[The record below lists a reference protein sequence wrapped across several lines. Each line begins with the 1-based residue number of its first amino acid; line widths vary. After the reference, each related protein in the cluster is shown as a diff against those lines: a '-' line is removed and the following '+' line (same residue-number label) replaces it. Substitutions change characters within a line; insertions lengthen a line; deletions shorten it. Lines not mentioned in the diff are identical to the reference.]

1 MVQSTAGIG
10 APWQAE
16 PRKNTSRE
24 RSVAVDQIV
33 ARQSMS
39 KRQRS
44 EGVRTRA
51 PTVIFRAGIFR
62 RVVAAILD
70 ADHYRHFPA
79 VDGRSQRQFLTDEII
94 VSLKVRVDRKR
105 QRGAGTGD

>member
-1 MVQSTAGIG
+1 MLHGE
-10 APWQAE
+10 AE
-16 PRKNTSRE
+16 PRKNTSRV

-33 ARQSMS
+33 ARQAIP

-44 EGVRTRA
+44 GGVTTR
-51 PTVIFRAGIFR
+51 PSTVNFRAGILQ

-79 VDGRSQRQFLTDEII
+79 VDGRSQRRFLTAEII
-94 VSLKVRVDRKR
+94 ISLNVRVDRKR
-105 QRGAGTGD
+105 QRGADTGD

>member
-1 MVQSTAGIG
+1 MLHGRQNR
-10 APWQAE
+10 E
-16 PRKNTSRE
+16 KNTSRA

-33 ARQSMS
+33 ARQAMS

-44 EGVRTRA
+44 EGATTRA
-51 PTVIFRAGIFR
+51 STVNFRAGIFR

-79 VDGRSQRQFLTDEII
+79 VDGRSQRRFLTAEII
-94 VSLKVRVDRKR
+94 ISLNVRVDRKR
-105 QRGAGTGD
+105 QRGADTGD